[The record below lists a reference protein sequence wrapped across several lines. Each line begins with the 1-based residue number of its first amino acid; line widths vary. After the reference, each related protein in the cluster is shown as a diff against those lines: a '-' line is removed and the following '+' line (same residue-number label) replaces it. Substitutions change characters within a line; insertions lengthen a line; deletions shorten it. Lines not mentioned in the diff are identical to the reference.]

1 MGYYRCPYCSISVSQ
16 YACGQDPDSQP
27 ESAARAW
34 LMAFEL
40 SSMHMLLIRC
50 SRRGE
55 GANTRDGMGLSLYAF
70 REMTLSMS
78 DVILTCCRQAVT

>member
-1 MGYYRCPYCSISVSQ
+1 
-16 YACGQDPDSQP
+16 
-27 ESAARAW
+27 
-34 LMAFEL
+34 MAFEL